1 MHDETQ
7 VEMQALQ
14 RTPETLPE
22 TLVQLAQ
29 CTTKSFTQISR
40 PKSSQ
45 FKSRPTTHS
54 LSFAAACHIRLQT
67 AAPGQHYRECIS
79 AYSLAPVAVL
89 GAPAS
94 LDTRVDRIRVRIH
107 TRSTENPPK
116 PVPTPTQN
124 LYIMAG
130 RKECMHSI
138 LACI

>member
-1 MHDETQ
+1 M
-7 VEMQALQ
+7 
-14 RTPETLPE
+14 
-22 TLVQLAQ
+22 
-29 CTTKSFTQISR
+29 
-40 PKSSQ
+40 
-45 FKSRPTTHS
+45 
-54 LSFAAACHIRLQT
+54 
-67 AAPGQHYRECIS
+67 
-79 AYSLAPVAVL
+79 YSLAPVAVL

-130 RKECMHSI
+130 RKECMLSI